1 MEFKHFETNLERE
14 NEYPKLVRDNII
26 EIVEKRTGKKTKSR
40 ILEKDEEYLEFLLK
54 KVEEEAHELANAKGK
69 EHLAEEISDVKEL
82 LDTILEFNGLA
93 WEMIKKVQQEKA
105 EERGGFRKRIL
116 MLEKV

>member
-1 MEFKHFETNLERE
+1 MKFEHFETNLERE
-14 NEYPKLVRDNII
+14 NDYPKLVRDKII

-54 KVEEEAHELANAKGK
+54 KVEEEANELTNAKGK
-69 EHLAEEISDVKEL
+69 EHIAEEISDIKEL
-82 LDTILEFNGLA
+82 LDTLLEFNGLD
-93 WEMIKKVQQEKA
+93 WEMIDKIQKEKA
-105 EERGGFRKRIL
+105 EKRGSFRKRIL